1 MSHATLSDFLAGYA
15 GPVVRRTAPYGTYSY
30 AHEPVSWHPWAR
42 MTRQCSHRQASCH
55 SKAPVQKHITGR
67 GSIPPSSCQLAPH
80 PGHTPGRPSAFV
92 DVVMTVDP
100 SGEH

>member
-1 MSHATLSDFLAGYA
+1 MVGYA
-15 GPVVRRTAPYGTYSY
+15 GPVVRRTAPGGTYSC

-42 MTRQCSHRQASCH
+42 MTRQCRHRQASCR

-67 GSIPPSSCQLAPH
+67 GSIPPSTWQLAPH
-80 PGHTPGRPSAFV
+80 PGHTPGRPSSAFV
-92 DVVMTVDP
+92 CVVMTVDP